1 MMGLIGRKVG
11 MTQIFDEK
19 GEAIPVTVIEAGPCT
34 VSEVRNAERNGYQAI
49 QLGFGTN
56 LESRFSRPVL
66 GQFKKRNLPPARHLR
81 EFRVADLA
89 GVEPGQ
95 TLTVAMFEKET
106 ARMSAV
112 KEANV
117 EPIPGYRLLEQL
129 GRGGFGEVWKCEA
142 PGGLLKAVKFVA
154 GHASHGPTAGKQPG
168 SIGSS
173 AYPSRVLKGKR
184 LPGRMGGVNLRIKNL
199 EVIGVNPEQN
209 VLLVRGAVPGPTN
222 GIVFVE
228 KREA

>member
-1 MMGLIGRKVG
+1 MMGLIGKKIG

-34 VSEVRNAERNGYQAI
+34 VAEVRTAERHGYQAL

-56 LESRFSRPVL
+56 KEKRFTRPVL
-66 GQFKKRNLPPARHLR
+66 GQFKKRNLPPARHLH
-81 EFRVADLA
+81 EFRIADSA
-89 GVEPGQ
+89 GLEPGQ
-95 TLTVAMFEKET
+95 TLTVSMFEKGT
-106 ARMSAV
+106 YVDVRGV
-112 KEANV
+112 TK
-117 EPIPGYRLLEQL
+117 
-129 GRGGFGEVWKCEA
+129 GRGFAGVVKRH
-142 PGGLLKAVKFVA
+142 KFVA

-184 LPGRMGGVNLRIKNL
+184 LPGRMGGVNLTIKNL
-199 EVIGVNPEQN
+199 EVIGSDAEQN
-209 VLLVRGAVPGPTN
+209 VLLVRGAIPGPVN
-222 GIVFVE
+222 GLVFVL